1 MEYADEVRE
10 WSKLLRPVEA
20 EQGANAAVAVLL
32 KVRNADL
39 NVLLV
44 KRVKN
49 SVDPWSG
56 QMAFPGG
63 KRDQKDQ
70 NLKETIVRETLEETN
85 INLLASCRFLGVLKA
100 TRSRPKPDLK
110 ILPFVILVER
120 EQSIRLS
127 KKELAGFFWI
137 PLRDITKGE
146 KKVELSIGEVP
157 AYIVGPLVIWGLTYR
172 IIKDFIS
179 TVALV

>member
-1 MEYADEVRE
+1 MGYPNQVQE
-10 WSKLLRPVEA
+10 WPKLLRHVSD

-32 KVRNADL
+32 KIRDGDL

-44 KRVKN
+44 KRVEN

-63 KRDQKDQ
+63 KRDPKDQ
-70 NLKETIVRETLEETN
+70 SLMQTIVRETLEETN
-85 INLLASCRFLGVLKA
+85 INLQVSCRFLGALKA
-100 TRSRPKPDLK
+100 THSKPKPDLK

-120 EQSIRLS
+120 EQPIILS
-127 KKELAGFFWI
+127 EKELAGFFWI
-137 PLRDITKGE
+137 PFRDIIKAEGE
-146 KKVELSIGEVP
+146 AQLSIGRAP

-172 IIKDFIS
+172 IIKDFIR
-179 TVALV
+179 TFALV

>member
-1 MEYADEVRE
+1 VKD
-10 WSKLLRPVEA
+10 

-39 NVLLV
+39 DVLLV
-44 KRVKN
+44 KRVEN

-63 KRDQKDQ
+63 KLDQKDQ
-70 NLKETIVRETLEETN
+70 SLKQTVVRETLEETN

-100 TRSRPKPDLK
+100 THSRPKPDLK

-120 EQSIRLS
+120 EQPIRLS
-127 KKELAGFFWI
+127 EKELAGFFWI
-137 PLRDITKGE
+137 PLPDVIKGE
-146 KKVELSIGEVP
+146 KKVKLSVGEFP
-157 AYIVGPLVIWGLTYR
+157 AYVVGPLIIWGLTYR
-172 IIKDFIS
+172 IIKDFTR